1 MNQNMMAK
9 LDAFF
14 AEKTIADANRDTYIV
29 CNLKD
34 SQKKLTISLV
44 FMRDWDSIEADDYRQ
59 IVVEG
64 KGAVLTFPCYWISIP
79 KELAMAYF
87 EIIINTLYEEEFNTW
102 NTGVQIPG
110 NDANQ
115 GSGNTN
121 CPYIAPQSSN

>member
-1 MNQNMMAK
+1 MNQDMINK
-9 LDAFF
+9 LDTFF
-14 AEKTIADANRDTYIV
+14 AEKTMSDVNRDTYII

-34 SQKKLTISLV
+34 SQKKITISLV

-87 EIIINTLYEEEFNTW
+87 EIIINTLYEEEFNKW
-102 NTGVQIPG
+102 DIEKPASG
-110 NDANQ
+110 NNVNQ
-115 GSGNTN
+115 GSGNVS
-121 CPYIAPQSSN
+121 CPYNTTQ